1 MTVISLGRDVVESC
15 NWRYYIGRRDEKMR
29 ANLQVKK
36 LDRNE
41 RINIRENKFI
51 KVFVT
56 LIIAL
61 YFV

>member
-1 MTVISLGRDVVESC
+1 
-15 NWRYYIGRRDEKMR
+15 MR
-29 ANLQVKK
+29 TNLQVKK
-36 LDRNE
+36 LRRDRNE

>member
-1 MTVISLGRDVVESC
+1 
-15 NWRYYIGRRDEKMR
+15 MR

-36 LDRNE
+36 LRRDRNE

>member
-1 MTVISLGRDVVESC
+1 
-15 NWRYYIGRRDEKMR
+15 MR

-36 LDRNE
+36 LRRDRNE
-41 RINIRENKFI
+41 RINIQENKFI

>member
-1 MTVISLGRDVVESC
+1 
-15 NWRYYIGRRDEKMR
+15 MR

-51 KVFVT
+51 KVFLT

>member
-1 MTVISLGRDVVESC
+1 
-15 NWRYYIGRRDEKMR
+15 MR

>member
-1 MTVISLGRDVVESC
+1 
-15 NWRYYIGRRDEKMR
+15 MR

-36 LDRNE
+36 LRRDRNE

-51 KVFVT
+51 KVFLT